1 MLGPVIIT
9 LVLIVAFP
17 VAFFLIGTIIA
28 VILGHFLT
36 KEGEA
41 SNPGSELIE
50 LNV

>member
-1 MLGPVIIT
+1 MPGPIIIT
-9 LVLIVAFP
+9 LVLVVAFP
-17 VAFFLIGTIIA
+17 IAFFLIGTVIA

-36 KEGEA
+36 REGEA